1 MSNHNDS
8 QDNQKG
14 NANLDGSAILEFPET
29 KTVDTQ
35 ASEWLAKLD
44 AETPSKED
52 LQAFKVWVNEADEHR
67 IAFEEMVSF
76 WDEMNI
82 LTQAVLPRESAR
94 GQLQSARGEMINSA
108 RGVIEKPN
116 SELQQESGS
125 VFEPMTRLF
134 RSRPQ
139 SLTAAFATVA
149 VAVTLLTTTNLWQAT
164 PTLYTTQVGE
174 QKTFQLAD
182 NSTVQL
188 NTNSRL
194 EVDYSDNYRRLKL
207 VQGEAHF
214 DVAHNPDRPFEV
226 FAGQGLVRAIGT
238 AFTVH
243 VRKIDVEVIVTQGT
257 IELDRA
263 DLAAPVSTPS
273 KTDEDHP
280 QTQINVTAGN
290 MLTFSRDE
298 LDDIKLLVANQIED
312 QLAWRRGMLVFQA
325 EPLQNVVNEVSRY
338 TNLKIVIPERSTRE
352 MKVGGL
358 FKVGDTESLFEA
370 LRDGFDIHAKE
381 ISDDVYYLISSEN
394 R

>member
-44 AETPSKED
+44 AEAPSKED

-134 RSRPQ
+134 RTRTQ
-139 SLTAAFATVA
+139 SITAAFATVA

-182 NSTVQL
+182 KSTVQL

-257 IELDRA
+257 IELDHA
-263 DLAAPVSTPS
+263 DLAVPVGTPS

-352 MKVGGL
+352 IKVGGL

>member
-82 LTQAVLPRESAR
+82 LTQAVLPRESA
-94 GQLQSARGEMINSA
+94 
-108 RGVIEKPN
+108 N
-116 SELQQESGS
+116 SELEKAPRSI
-125 VFEPMTRLF
+125 FEPMTRLF
-134 RSRPQ
+134 RTRTQ
-139 SLTAAFATVA
+139 SITAAFATVA

-174 QKTFQLAD
+174 QKNFQLAD
-182 NSTVQL
+182 KSTVQL

-352 MKVGGL
+352 IKVGGL

-381 ISDDVYYLISSEN
+381 ISDDVFYLISSEN